1 MSTYTLPELLQKWA
15 RSELSLEQAIGYL
28 LQHVFAFGQRLV
40 EIEQRLRQLEQP
52 RPEAGDQGARKPQ
65 A

>member
-15 RSELSLEQAIGYL
+15 RNELSLEQAVGHV
-28 LQHVFAFGQRLV
+28 LQHLLGIGQRMN
-40 EIEQRLRQLEQP
+40 EIEKRLRQLEQP
-52 RPEAGDQGARKPQ
+52 PKPQ